1 MGKNLKKKAVVI
13 GATGNLGR
21 EICKELKKLNFDIDQ
36 TWTSKKRPDVLS
48 KNAFKKLPKKI
59 HTAIYVAGIN
69 KVCPFTEFS
78 PEEFKKVMDI
88 NLNSAINFFRS
99 AFRGLKNARGSN
111 CIVIS
116 SIMVTHPYPNRVPYA
131 ISKSALETL
140 MKCLCIEWGKYKIST
155 HSIRLG
161 HLSGLMKTTK
171 TNPKLLKNVKKITP
185 LNKLMSNKETS
196 KYIAFLSDGACE
208 SVSGGVTEMDSGYT
222 SNRWPL

>member
-1 MGKNLKKKAVVI
+1 MKKKAVVI

-21 EICKELKKLNFDIDQ
+21 EICKELKKLNFDIDKN
-36 TWTSKKRPDVLS
+36 WTSKKRPNVLS

-59 HTAIYVAGIN
+59 HSAIYVAGVN
-69 KVCPFTEFS
+69 KICPFEKFS
-78 PEEFKKVMDI
+78 SKDFKEVMDI
-88 NLNSAINFFRS
+88 NLTGAINFFKS
-99 AFRGLKNARGSN
+99 AFNGLKNAKGSN

-116 SIMVTHPYPNRVPYA
+116 SIMVTHPYPHRVPYA

-171 TNPKLLKNVKKITP
+171 TNPKLLKNVKSITP
-185 LNKLMSNKETS
+185 LKKLMSPKETA
-196 KYIAFLSDGACE
+196 KYIAFLSNGACE

-222 SNRWPL
+222 SNRWPFKSI